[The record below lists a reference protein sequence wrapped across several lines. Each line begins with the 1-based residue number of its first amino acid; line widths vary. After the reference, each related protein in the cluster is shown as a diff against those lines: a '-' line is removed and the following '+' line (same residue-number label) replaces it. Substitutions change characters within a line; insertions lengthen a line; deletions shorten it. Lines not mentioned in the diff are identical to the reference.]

1 MPKSYHYFGY
11 CLKPRCPLKR
21 GGFRRGRDDS
31 GRQQRAAH
39 HCRVGCEKANQQM
52 RRSSHKPPVYVRKM
66 WTRRRHIDQI
76 CEEKMFC
83 WYALALLTLVP
94 VVTGNNAG
102 VKVIITQRGL
112 DYVAITDIKKTL
124 IGMEIPEI
132 NGTAQI
138 PVIGQVQYIAK
149 GFKIQ
154 NLGNFESVVNFVAGT
169 GVSIN
174 IKSADLYLSG
184 NWTVRSNKIQDGG
197 TFDLITS
204 TVSISAAVA
213 VKSDETG
220 HPTISINECT
230 AIVESFRVKLQ
241 SRFSWLLEK
250 MSALINLFGR
260 GKIAE
265 QICKSLKTAIA
276 EYNNKLATLNAN
288 ISEYAGID
296 YSLRSAVTS
305 KTSIEFGLKG
315 VFYNIQQRKEPPSP
329 PTALLPLAS
338 QNTEMYCIAISAFTI
353 NSAFLVFHDAGFF
366 NINITDDMVPSVSSI
381 LLSTTTFGAFIPQIS
396 QTYPDLKLEL
406 EVKSVKEPAIKF
418 EPNNVI
424 VQLFSTVTAVQSN
437 TTTQL
442 FVLNMKAIASVQ
454 VSVNKDMLVLDLTL
468 EKIDVS
474 MNRTRFKFT
483 KHDFLTVVITDIVF
497 PIIKAHLEKGFPLPG
512 LLGSTIGKVH
522 FVNPQVEV
530 LKDYVLI
537 GTDIQFTENTSS

>member
-149 GFKIQ
+149 GICILDRFKIQ

-184 NWTVRSNKIQDGG
+184 NWTVRSNKI
-197 TFDLITS
+197 
-204 TVSISAAVA
+204 
-213 VKSDETG
+213 
-220 HPTISINECT
+220 
-230 AIVESFRVKLQ
+230 
-241 SRFSWLLEK
+241 WLLEK